1 MLDLVSICDIYGCRP
16 SELMA
21 VEDSYTAFCLD
32 EACALITA
40 KMKGGEEPRFHVEYK
55 SLKELY
61 GSLGV

>member
-1 MLDLVSICDIYGCRP
+1 MYNCRP
-16 SELMA
+16 SEIMA
-21 VEDSYTAFCLD
+21 IDDSYTAYCLD

-40 KMKGGEEPRFHVEYK
+40 KMKSGEEPRFHVEYK